1 MNRATT
7 YILLAIGILLAG
19 YIYLVEIKQK
29 SETEQKKEAARR
41 LFHFTED
48 SVQTVEIINRNGEFQ
63 FQKEDTGWQL
73 VSPLKTEA
81 DETALHSLFNSLENL
96 KSERRFPIS
105 REKVADFGLL
115 HPAVV
120 LRVALQNGSKDSLR
134 LGDNTPVGGYVF
146 ASKTDT
152 VVLIVE
158 KSIKAALGKSLQD
171 WRDKRL
177 LHFEKPL
184 VSEVVIHREQ
194 ETIRFVRKEDGNWW
208 IANIERPAEDYTVTN
223 ILDKLNSQGAR
234 NFIDNPSKNLRR
246 YGLQSPAYRVEVVT
260 DDNHPRQV
268 LRIGKKVDDGYYAR
282 DDSRRPIFEVNT
294 ALVDELKKPVNDFRD
309 KDLVKNLDTEGI
321 NGVVVAYNDTVLTCR
336 KDSGGRWYLDEPGMP
351 PADGDRIKTLLDNIS
366 YARISDFVVDNP
378 ADLQRYGLDHP
389 ALKTQ
394 LFSDDSLLVEIRIGK
409 KAGARYYAMT
419 SRFPSVYVVAKSVYD
434 DLKIKRQSL
443 LLKKEEKNEKK

>member
-1 MNRATT
+1 MNKATT

-19 YIYLVEIKQK
+19 YIYLVEFKQK

-41 LFHFTED
+41 LFHFVED
-48 SVQTVEIINRNGEFQ
+48 SVQSVEIINGNGEFQ
-63 FQKEDTGWQL
+63 FQKEDSGWQL
-73 VSPLKTEA
+73 ITPLKTEA

-105 REKVADFGLL
+105 REKLGDFGLH

-120 LRVALQNGSKDSLR
+120 LRVTLQNGRKDSLR

-152 VVLIVE
+152 VVFTVE

-184 VSEVVIHREQ
+184 VSELVVHRGQ
-194 ETIRFVRKEDGNWW
+194 ERIRFVRKEDGSWW
-208 IANIERPAEDYTVTN
+208 IANIERPAEDYKITN

-234 NFIDNPSKNLRR
+234 NFIDNPSQNLRR
-246 YGLQSPAYRVEVVT
+246 YGLQSPAYRVEVFI
-260 DDNHPRQV
+260 DENHSKQV

-282 DDSRRPIFEVNT
+282 DDARRPVFEVNT

-309 KDLVKNLDTEGI
+309 RDLVKFDREGI
-321 NGVVVAYNDTVLTCR
+321 NGVVVAYNDTILTCR
-336 KDSGGRWYLDEPGMP
+336 KDSGGRWYLDEPEMP
-351 PADGDRIKTLLDNIS
+351 PADGDRIETLLDNIS
-366 YARISDFVVDNP
+366 YARISDFVGDNP
-378 ADLQRYGLDHP
+378 KNLQRYGLDKP

-394 LFSDDSLLVEIRIGK
+394 LFKDDSLLVEIRLGK
-409 KAGARYYAMT
+409 KLGARYYAMT
-419 SRFPSVYVVAKSVYD
+419 NQFPSVYLVAKSVFD

-443 LLKKEEKNEKK
+443 LLTEKKENEEK